1 MRQNSTL
8 FLASFSSKFRFLSQ
22 CTLYIVHI
30 CKGKAIVIKEN
41 GYTVEVSESSKKRQ
55 LFACQLYFG
64 VCTVDVMKFDHQK
77 RHHLS
82 TIIYVGQG
90 QLRNPFFLLLDQPL
104 LFTTAHNKLVGRN
117 KKRPNPSIA
126 CCINCPKKSF
136 GEN

>member
-1 MRQNSTL
+1 MVSGKISILCAKIQLCFWQVFHQNSD
-8 FLASFSSKFRFLSQ
+8 FYPIVH
-22 CTLYIVHI
+22 CTIVHI

-41 GYTVEVSESSKKRQ
+41 GYTVEVSESPKKRQ

-117 KKRPNPSIA
+117 KKKDLILPQRVV
-126 CCINCPKKSF
+126 
-136 GEN
+136 